1 MVEKQV
7 KIRTVT
13 DPKAL
18 DALLEKLEKTVD
30 IEKETGKVTIKP
42 DADPGEIDAL
52 INSIVEVQ
60 EVASQPVKMDVDTGG
75 ITQGIGDFGSKAS
88 SVFDGIGSKCDAL
101 GGKFENLS
109 SGLGSLMAGIGLAE
123 MATSAWEGATEKQ
136 TNQLLLARKYGTG
149 AAEDISN
156 AISDAVTKTP
166 GDDAFLTSMLSNA
179 SLKAKMTK
187 KDLDEMAASIAD
199 YQTMSKAS
207 GSSTFEAQGEIR
219 NYLMTGETGRMKDTP
234 LAAYMDELEGA
245 DTVTERVDALNH
257 ALNELG
263 YSGASGMASAENS
276 METFKGTMQN
286 ALTSVGQ
293 AFLPA
298 IQGILDKFLELDD
311 ALGGNLSKALVVVG
325 GGLAGIVAG
334 AGALGAILPAVG
346 KGFQAIGTGIDILT
360 KGPQIIKGLV
370 SGFQTFEEVITLV
383 REAETLSEG
392 VNAVYAA
399 SLDAEAASAAAA
411 TGPTT
416 GLAIAENSLLLPLLL
431 VAAAIIALVA
441 ILWYLYNNNEQ
452 VRAGIDSLI
461 ASVQGFLGTL
471 MRLGQAILS
480 AVMPYLQQ
488 FFDTV
493 MSIAAAIVTAIIP
506 IIQAWFQRMSLI
518 ISIITSVING
528 NMSLQ
533 AALVAIWTIIQQ
545 TIVQVVGAIIGFLA
559 SFGQQMVSLI
569 FSAFSR
575 VLTTII
581 TQVAMWRAQAIRGVT
596 NMVSGVVSKVRS
608 LPGQIGSAISGV
620 TSKITGPFT
629 SAYNAIKPIIDN
641 IKRAWDMLNSVA
653 GSSGIIPGSAGV
665 VLGSAGIVSGDVSRL
680 GNANSSLMTN
690 TTNSV
695 GGTTNIQ
702 LNGIIEES
710 AGDFIVRKLNDE
722 LYKQRVVRGI

>member
-7 KIRTVT
+7 RIRTTT
-13 DPKAL
+13 DPKQL
-18 DALLEKLEKTVD
+18 DALLEKLEKVTEV
-30 IEKETGKVTIKP
+30 EEATGKVTIRP

-52 INSIVEVQ
+52 LNSIVEVQ
-60 EVASQPVKMDVDTGG
+60 EIASQPVKMDVDTGG
-75 ITQGIGDFGSKAS
+75 LAQGIGDFGSKAS
-88 SVFDGIGSKCDAL
+88 SVFEGIGSKCDSL

-109 SGLGSLMAGIGLAE
+109 SGLGSLMAGLGLAE

-156 AISDAVTKTP
+156 AISSAVTKTP

-187 KDLDEMAASIAD
+187 KDLDAMAASIAD

-245 DTVTERVDALNH
+245 DTVTERVDALNN

-298 IQGILDKFLELDD
+298 IQGILDKFLELDN

-346 KGFQAIGTGIDILT
+346 KGFEAIGTGIDILT
-360 KGPQIIKGLV
+360 KGPQIVKGLAQ
-370 SGFQTFEEVITLV
+370 GFLGFKEAITMV
-383 REAETLSEG
+383 REAESLSAG
-392 VNAVYAA
+392 INAVYTA
-399 SLDAEAASAAAA
+399 SLEAEAAGATAA

-452 VRAGIDSLI
+452 VRAGIDSLVE
-461 ASVQGFLGTL
+461 SVQGFLGTL
-471 MRLGQAILS
+471 MRLGQAIMS

-493 MSIAAAIVTAIIP
+493 MSIAAAVVTAIIP
-506 IIQAWFQRMSLI
+506 IIQEWFNRMSMI
-518 ISIITSVING
+518 ISIITSVISG

-533 AALVAIWTIIQQ
+533 EALVVIWGIIQQ
-545 TIVQVVGAIIGFLA
+545 TILQVVGAIVGFLA

-581 TQVAMWRAQAIRGVT
+581 AQVNLWKAQAISGVT
-596 NMVSGVVSKVRS
+596 NMVSGIVSKVSS
-608 LPGQIGSAISGV
+608 LPGRIGSAISGV

-629 SAYNAIKPIIDN
+629 SAYNTIKPIIDK
-641 IKRAWDMLNSVA
+641 IKDAWDLLNKVS
-653 GSSGIIPGSAGV
+653 GSAGIIPGSAGV
-665 VLGSAGIVSGDVSRL
+665 TVGSAGISMGSVSGL

-690 TTNSV
+690 ISNTT

>member
-42 DADPGEIDAL
+42 GADPGEIDAL

-60 EVASQPVKMDVDTGG
+60 EVASAPVKLNVDAGG
-75 ITQGIGDFGSKAS
+75 ITQGIGDFGSRAS

-109 SGLGSLMAGIGLAE
+109 SGLGSLMAGLGLAE

-156 AISDAVTKTP
+156 AISSAVTKTP

-187 KDLDEMAASIAD
+187 KDLDEMAAAIAE

-298 IQGILDKFLELDD
+298 IQGILDKFLELDN

-346 KGFQAIGTGIDILT
+346 KGFEAIGTGIDILT

-370 SGFQTFEEVITLV
+370 SGFQTFEQVITLV

-452 VRAGIDSLI
+452 VRQAVDQLVAAIRAFI
-461 ASVQGFLGTL
+461 AAVWEAIQPVIQFVQQAISQFMQLLPGVMAALQPVFDFITNLLAQGFILWINNVRQIVLGITVAFQL
-471 MRLGQAILS
+471 LVGFIRSVFS
-480 AVMPYLQQ
+480 AVYN
-488 FFDTV
+488 
-493 MSIAAAIVTAIIP
+493 
-506 IIQAWFQRMSLI
+506 
-518 ISIITSVING
+518 VI
-528 NMSLQ
+528 M
-533 AALVAIWTIIQQ
+533 
-545 TIVQVVGAIIGFLA
+545 GAINTWNAAKAKAQGIANGIT
-559 SFGQQMVSLI
+559 G
-569 FSAFSR
+569 AFSGIKSR
-575 VLTTII
+575 ISGAL
-581 TQVAMWRAQAIRGVT
+581 
-596 NMVSGVVSKVRS
+596 SGVVSTITKPFTDAYNTAKGIWDKITS
-608 LPGQIGSAISGV
+608 LGSAGI
-620 TSKITGPFT
+620 
-629 SAYNAIKPIIDN
+629 N
-641 IKRAWDMLNSVA
+641 I
-653 GSSGIIPGSAGV
+653 GSAGV
-665 VLGSAGIVSGDVSRL
+665 VTGSAGIVSGDVSSL

-690 TTNSV
+690 ISSTT

>member
-60 EVASQPVKMDVDTGG
+60 EVASAPVKLNVDAGG
-75 ITQGIGDFGSKAS
+75 ITQGIGDFGSRAS

-109 SGLGSLMAGIGLAE
+109 SGLGSLMAGLGLAE

-156 AISDAVTKTP
+156 AISSAVTKTP

-187 KDLDEMAASIAD
+187 KDLDAMAASIAD

-245 DTVTERVDALNH
+245 DTVTERVDALNN

-298 IQGILDKFLELDD
+298 IQGILDKFLELDN

-334 AGALGAILPAVG
+334 AGALGAILPAIG
-346 KGFQAIGTGIDILT
+346 NGFKAIGTGIDILT

-370 SGFQTFEEVITLV
+370 SGFQTFEQVITLV

-452 VRAGIDSLI
+452 VR
-461 ASVQGFLGTL
+461 
-471 MRLGQAILS
+471 QA
-480 AVMPYLQQ
+480 VDQ
-488 FFDTV
+488 
-493 MSIAAAIVTAIIP
+493 
-506 IIQAWFQRMSLI
+506 
-518 ISIITSVING
+518 
-528 NMSLQ
+528 
-533 AALVAIWTIIQQ
+533 LVA
-545 TIVQVVGAIIGFLA
+545 
-559 SFGQQMVSLI
+559 
-569 FSAFSR
+569 
-575 VLTTII
+575 
-581 TQVAMWRAQAIRGVT
+581 AIRGFIAAVWEAIQPVIQFVQQAISQFMQLLPGVMAALQPVFDFIT
-596 NMVSGVVSKVRS
+596 NLLAQGFILWINNVRQIVLGITVAFQLLVGFIRSVFSAVYNVIMGAINTWNAAKAKAQGIANGISGAFSGIKSRISGALSGVVSTITKPFTDAYNTAKGIWDKITS
-608 LPGQIGSAISGV
+608 LGSAGI
-620 TSKITGPFT
+620 
-629 SAYNAIKPIIDN
+629 N
-641 IKRAWDMLNSVA
+641 I
-653 GSSGIIPGSAGV
+653 GSAGV
-665 VLGSAGIVSGDVSRL
+665 VTGSAGIVSGDVSSL

-690 TTNSV
+690 ISNTT

>member
-1 MVEKQV
+1 M
-7 KIRTVT
+7 
-13 DPKAL
+13 
-18 DALLEKLEKTVD
+18 DALLEKLEQIVD
-30 IEKETGKVTIKP
+30 IEEETGKVTIKP
-42 DADPGEIDAL
+42 GADTGEIEAL
-52 INSIVEVQ
+52 LNSIVEVQ
-60 EVASQPVKMDVDTGG
+60 EIASQPVKMDVDTGG

-88 SVFDGIGSKCDAL
+88 SVFDGIGSKCDTL

-109 SGLGSLMAGIGLAE
+109 SGLGSLMAGLGLAE

-156 AISDAVTKTP
+156 AISSAVTKTP

-187 KDLDEMAASIAD
+187 KDLDAMAASIAD

-298 IQGILDKFLELDD
+298 VQGLLDKFLELDG

-325 GGLAGIVAG
+325 GAFAAIVAG

-346 KGFQAIGTGIDILT
+346 TGFKAIGTGIDVLT
-360 KGPQIIKGLV
+360 KGPQIVKGLAQ
-370 SGFQTFEEVITLV
+370 GFLGFKEAITMV
-383 REAETLSEG
+383 REAESLSAG
-392 VNAVYAA
+392 INAVYTA
-399 SLDAEAASAAAA
+399 SLEAEAAGATTA

-416 GLAIAENSLLLPLLL
+416 ALGVAENSLLLPLLL

-452 VRAGIDSLI
+452 VRAGIDSLME
-461 ASVQGFLGTL
+461 SVQGFLGTL

-493 MSIAAAIVTAIIP
+493 MSIAAAVVTAIIP
-506 IIQAWFQRMSLI
+506 IIQEWFNRMSLI
-518 ISIITSVING
+518 VSIITSVISG

-533 AALVAIWTIIQQ
+533 EALVVIWGLIQQ
-545 TIVQVVGAIIGFLA
+545 TILQVVGAIIGFLA

-581 TQVAMWRAQAIRGVT
+581 TQVAMWRARAISGVT

-629 SAYNAIKPIIDN
+629 SAYNTIKPIIDK
-641 IKRAWDMLNSVA
+641 IKDAWDLLNKVS
-653 GSSGIIPGSAGV
+653 GSAGIIPGSAGV
-665 VLGSAGIVSGDVSRL
+665 TVGSAGISMGSVSGL

-690 TTNSV
+690 ISNTT